1 MFRFQL
7 QKTIEI
13 ASIKKSEIFI
23 FMIWKDKKNSN
34 LNYFDHFKCFNKSLI
49 FMHFLISYYEIIL
62 AVTQRCSIKMVFL
75 EISQNLQENT
85 CARVSFLIKFV
96 FYRPKRIGGVWFEGK
111 FFNFLIFET
120 FRNLRMEFTINL
132 NKSHWSVIN
141 TFEVKILFC

>member
-1 MFRFQL
+1 MFLFQL

-49 FMHFLISYYEIIL
+49 FMHFLISCYEIIL

-75 EISQNLQENT
+75 EISQNSQENT
-85 CARVSFLIKFV
+85 CARVSFLIKFR
-96 FYRPKRIGGVWFEGK
+96 FYRRKRIGEVWFEGK